1 MREAQAIIER
11 TVRLNEHYQHLH
23 LTVEN
28 FGADIKPGQWLLAR
42 RVSDSWDPYL
52 REAWWPVGLKQD
64 EIIVERPGS
73 MSYEPG
79 QVVSLLGAVG
89 QPFRYKRT
97 LRNVLLIAD
106 DTAPTPLIMSIPLLL
121 SNRVSVTMVLAGA
134 ANQYPTNKLP
144 PELEIIHADDNMTW
158 PNMVMTVGWADQVFV
173 VVKGDDEMRR
183 MGRVWERFSG
193 LRASID
199 KQYLFGVMQPAQPC
213 GVGACGACLMPLREG
228 ETCTLCTQGPAVDLT
243 NIPFFEQPTK

>member
-23 LTVEN
+23 LSVEN
-28 FGADIKPGQWLLAR
+28 FGADLKPGQWLLAR
-42 RVSDSWDPYL
+42 LASERWDPYL
-52 REAWWPVGLKQD
+52 REAWWPVGLKPD

-73 MSYEPG
+73 VLYEPG
-79 QVVSLLGAVG
+79 QVVQLIGMVG

-106 DTAPTPLIMSIPLLL
+106 NTAPTPLIMSIPWLL
-121 SNRVSVTMVLAGA
+121 SNRVSVTMVLAGD
-134 ANQYPTNKLP
+134 ANQYPTNTLP
-144 PELEIIHADDNMTW
+144 PELEIIHADDDMTW
-158 PNMVMTVGWADQVFV
+158 TNMVMTVGWADQVFV
-173 VVKGDDEMRR
+173 VVKGDDEMKR
-183 MGRVWERFSG
+183 MGRVWERFNS

-213 GVGACGACLMPLREG
+213 GVGACGACLMTLREG
-228 ETCTLCTQGPAVDLT
+228 EMCTICTQGPAVDLT
-243 NIPFFEQPTK
+243 SIPFPD